1 MLPYFQFQYF
11 YSEVLVVVKECK
23 VFASKYIHTV
33 VGHLVSRPWGPR
45 GGAAAPSRNRVQD
58 FPHRVHRE
66 MGANPCPQTEAGPTP
81 PEGWGGGTGRW
92 QVHGPLL
99 YPATATPAT
108 DRSRHSSDMLPT
120 AWIHAKTCPLTLIL
134 FTLCATVPGVTF
146 FSYSGISKYEI
157 STSSC
162 FPPEHLFQLLEGN
175 IGYRLSVAYHT
186 LSCIIRHPAVYRLFY
201 PYAARATM

>member
-1 MLPYFQFQYF
+1 MSIASRAEAATSVPRPQRRSAAEFPGGSRGNGCSGGGSTNSTTTVRLALSALPFFQSRGVLPRIACVSVCVYHGVDGEVVLLYFQFQF
-11 YSEVLVVVKECK
+11 SCSEVLVVIKECK

-99 YPATATPAT
+99 YPATATP
-108 DRSRHSSDMLPT
+108 SH
-120 AWIHAKTCPLTLIL
+120 
-134 FTLCATVPGVTF
+134 
-146 FSYSGISKYEI
+146 
-157 STSSC
+157 
-162 FPPEHLFQLLEGN
+162 
-175 IGYRLSVAYHT
+175 
-186 LSCIIRHPAVYRLFY
+186 
-201 PYAARATM
+201 

>member
-1 MLPYFQFQYF
+1 MQPYFQFQFF
-11 YSEVLVVVKECK
+11 YSEVLVVIKECK

-92 QVHGPLL
+92 QVHGSLL
-99 YPATATPAT
+99 YPATATPAP
-108 DRSRHSSDMLPT
+108 DRSRHSSDTLPA
-120 AWIHAKTCPLTLIL
+120 AWRHAKTCPLTLIL
-134 FTLCATVPGVTF
+134 FTLYATVPGVTF
-146 FSYSGISKYEI
+146 FSYSGFAKYEMP
-157 STSSC
+157 TSSC
-162 FPPEHLFQLLEGN
+162 SLTNTCFSCSGGISDIGCLSLISPFRLLF
-175 IGYRLSVAYHT
+175 VT
-186 LSCIIRHPAVYRLFY
+186 LHSIVFY
-201 PYAARATM
+201 PYVPRATM

>member
-1 MLPYFQFQYF
+1 VLPYCLFQFF
-11 YSEVLVVVKECK
+11 CSEVLVVIKECK

-45 GGAAAPSRNRVQD
+45 GGAAAPSRNLVQD

-81 PEGWGGGTGRW
+81 PEGWGGGTGRC

-99 YPATATPAT
+99 YPATGTPAAE
-108 DRSRHSSDMLPT
+108 RSRHSSDMLPT
-120 AWIHAKTCPLTLIL
+120 AWRHAKTCPLTLIL

-146 FSYSGISKYEI
+146 FSYSGFSKYEM
-157 STSSC
+157 STSS
-162 FPPEHLFQLLEGN
+162 FSPPPQPPRTLVSAAGGEYR
-175 IGYRLSVAYHT
+175 ISVICRLSH
-186 LSCIIRHPAVYRLFY
+186 HFVYYSL
-201 PYAARATM
+201 PCNL

>member
-1 MLPYFQFQYF
+1 MVRSRGVLPRSRIACVSVCAYHGVDGEVVLPYFQFQFF
-11 YSEVLVVVKECK
+11 YSEVLVVIKECK

-99 YPATATPAT
+99 YPATATPAPIAHVT
-108 DRSRHSSDMLPT
+108 HLICCQQHGDTPK
-120 AWIHAKTCPLTLIL
+120 HA
-134 FTLCATVPGVTF
+134 
-146 FSYSGISKYEI
+146 
-157 STSSC
+157 
-162 FPPEHLFQLLEGN
+162 H
-175 IGYRLSVAYHT
+175 
-186 LSCIIRHPAVYRLFY
+186 
-201 PYAARATM
+201 